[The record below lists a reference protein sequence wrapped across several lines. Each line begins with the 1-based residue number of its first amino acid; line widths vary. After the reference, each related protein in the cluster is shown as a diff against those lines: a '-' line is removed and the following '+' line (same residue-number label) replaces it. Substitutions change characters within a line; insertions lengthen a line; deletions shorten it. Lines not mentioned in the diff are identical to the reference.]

1 MNRYMVSA
9 SVLVLCVAGLKT
21 VLMTSFVLP
30 SVDMGKVLGLFAL
43 FTALTAGVSYFAYNR
58 VRALVEAQRKL
69 KLAPGQGDTASK
81 ESVIQQC
88 ARSWGLSKAE
98 GEVAS
103 LAAKGFSNS
112 EIAEMRGSSVPTVNT
127 QLGSIYQKSQ
137 LDSRYQ
143 LIAFVTDEVCEMAT
157 ESDHRANAPSE
168 PNDNVTPLVKKSSR
182 DPYPPQSQGLPRRAL
197 AR

>member
-9 SVLVLCVAGLKT
+9 SVLVLGVAGLKT
-21 VLMTSFVLP
+21 ALMTSFVFP
-30 SVDMGKVLGLFAL
+30 KVDMGTVSGLFAL
-43 FTALTAGVSYFAYNR
+43 FTVLTAGVAYFAYNR
-58 VRALVEAQRKL
+58 VRGFLEAQRKL
-69 KLAPGQGDTASK
+69 RLAPGQGDAASK

-88 ARSWGLSKAE
+88 AQDWGLSKAE
-98 GEVAS
+98 AEVAL

-112 EIAEMRGSSVPTVNT
+112 EIAEMRGSSVPTVKT

-137 LDSRYQ
+137 LESRYQ

-157 ESDHRANAPSE
+157 ETDHPGSAASE
-168 PNDNVTPLVKKSSR
+168 ANDNVTPLVKKSAR
-182 DPYPPQSQGLPRRAL
+182 DPLPPQSQGLPKRAL